1 MVRKECGI
9 KCYAIKG
16 FFFCKSI
23 LHIFPQES
31 ESLVQ
36 PRSGRGAQEERGRG
50 LQVDICVALVVA
62 SEAALEVDVS
72 FEVALEVEV
81 KVRMWQ

>member
-1 MVRKECGI
+1 MLL
-9 KCYAIKG
+9 
-16 FFFCKSI
+16 S
-23 LHIFPQES
+23 PQES

-36 PRSGRGAQEERGRG
+36 PRGGRGAQEERGRC

-72 FEVALEVEV
+72 FEVAIEV
-81 KVRMWQ
+81 KVRTKDVAIATEPVSRSSLREWTHKL